1 MSLPPSLTVSNLAFR
16 VGNHVV
22 LDALNFSIGAGIV
35 WIRGPNGAGKTTL
48 LKLLGGA
55 LTANF
60 GEIKLSGLS
69 LSSMTARQREAVFL
83 CTDDLPRLPWL
94 TAGELVAVYASIYP
108 GIDKVT
114 LNLYLENFKLIP
126 VLSTSIETMSLGERR
141 KLHLAV
147 ALSVNS
153 SLLLLD
159 EALNAL
165 DASAADQVR
174 QELQRRHDSASQI
187 IIITSH
193 IDPRVTTRVF
203 DLRGGTDSRLDEA
216 SVV

>member
-1 MSLPPSLTVSNLAFR
+1 MNISPSLTVSDLSFR
-16 VGNHVV
+16 VGNRVV
-22 LDALNFSIGAGIV
+22 LDALNFSIGAGVV
-35 WIRGPNGAGKTTL
+35 WIRGPNGTGKTSL

-55 LTANF
+55 LTANR
-60 GEIKLSGLS
+60 GEIRLCGLS
-69 LSSMTARQREAVFL
+69 LPGMTAREREAVFL

-108 GIDKVT
+108 GIDKAALDAT
-114 LNLYLENFKLIP
+114 LDSFKLIP
-126 VLSTSIETMSLGERR
+126 VLNTSIETLSLGERR

-153 SLLLLD
+153 RLLLLD

-165 DASAADQVR
+165 DASAAVQVR
-174 QELQRRHDSASQI
+174 QELQRRQESASQI
-187 IIITSH
+187 ILITSH
-193 IDPRVTTRVF
+193 IDPRITSRVF

-216 SVV
+216 SAL